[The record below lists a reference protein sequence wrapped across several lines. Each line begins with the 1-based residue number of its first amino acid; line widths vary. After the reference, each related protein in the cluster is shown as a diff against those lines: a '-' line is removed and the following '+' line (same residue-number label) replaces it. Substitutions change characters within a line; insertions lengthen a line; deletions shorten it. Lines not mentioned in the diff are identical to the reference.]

1 MRDVGKLTNVHHV
14 VFILQHCRY
23 NDDIALL
30 PHSTATATATTAT
43 TITTTTTTTTTCTT
57 GNKTRLNGACY
68 KLLNKIIHYVKQ
80 IKKKKFL
87 ENYISRIKS
96 KRKGKWLFKSERQ
109 RFYQECMLAQCRL
122 THYAAVAL
130 TV

>member
-1 MRDVGKLTNVHHV
+1 M
-14 VFILQHCRY
+14 FITLFSYFNTAATTTTLHY
-23 NDDIALL
+23 YHILL

-80 IKKKKFL
+80 IKKKK
-87 ENYISRIKS
+87 ISRK
-96 KRKGKWLFKSERQ
+96 LH
-109 RFYQECMLAQCRL
+109 L
-122 THYAAVAL
+122 TNKI
-130 TV
+130 